1 MLPDEWVGG
10 RLVSRATSTPNCA
23 GICYD
28 SAGRLVKEV
37 SHGRRITFQ
46 YDAASNRSRVIHPDN
61 NYWQY
66 SYDALNRVDLI
77 RENGSTTLADYNY
90 DALGRRATITR
101 ASGPSTTFS
110 YDNASR
116 LTGLTQN
123 LSGTANDQSFG
134 FSYTA
139 ASQVSQRSASNDL
152 YSWITPTAART
163 YTRNGLNQYTAVG
176 GASFSY
182 DARGN
187 LTSDGGRTFVYD
199 LENRRTS
206 VSGSASMTL
215 SYDPLGRLRRTA
227 AGGTTTDF
235 LYEGDALSVEYV
247 GANIVRRYVHG
258 PGVDEPLVWY
268 EGAELTDR
276 RYLVADRQGSIIA
289 ANGSSTTRYAYG
301 PYGEPDAWTGSRF
314 RYTGQAALPEVR
326 LYHYK
331 ARVFVSDRVS
341 LQEPTQHRI
350 VDALNLHLYVNND
363 PLNLTDSTGMSLSCV
378 ASRINAAEG
387 SVCGGSAFDPSYGET
402 TEGDATLQE
411 VNRRGNRARNYTPAE
426 QLRVDLYGRS
436 LRDVQ
441 RYDPSY
447 AEVHAPGWVPTNRD
461 VARIGDLAQNLR
473 QTYSFFESRGIA
485 VHPHALRNIVGRADR
500 GVNNQSVLNAYNRG
514 RVFYDSA
521 SGYYIRRDAQTG
533 VYVVTTRPSGG
544 EIRTATEGPIRP
556 RWNPVPYRD

>member
-1 MLPDEWVGG
+1 MPTFRDVARRVGG
-10 RLVSRATSTPNCA
+10 RETRFSGHIYAKLRRH
-23 GICYD
+23 CYD

-77 RENGSTTLADYNY
+77 RESGSTTLADYNY

-101 ASGPSTTFS
+101 PGGPSTTFS

-152 YSWITPTAART
+152 YSWITPTAVRT

-199 LENRRTS
+199 LENRLTS

-268 EGAELTDR
+268 EGAGLTDR

-314 RYTGQAALPEVR
+314 RYTGQAALPEVQ

-331 ARVFVSDRVS
+331 ARVYDPVLGRF
-341 LQEPTQHRI
+341 LQTDPIGYE
-350 VDALNLHLYVNND
+350 DDLNLYQYVRND
-363 PLNLTDSTGMSLSCV
+363 PLNNNDPTGRNPAAVALCTPGPQLVGCGILVVGGVCAAVQSCREGAVAATTAIVDSVVG
-378 ASRINAAEG
+378 IFQNEQAERPDQPG
-387 SVCGGSAFDPSYGET
+387 SE
-402 TEGDATLQE
+402 DAP
-411 VNRRGNRARNYTPAE
+411 APAE
-426 QLRVDLYGRS
+426 EG
-436 LRDVQ
+436 
-441 RYDPSY
+441 P
-447 AEVHAPGWVPTNRD
+447 ANPPN
-461 VARIGDLAQNLR
+461 IGDFSDPQNLP
-473 QTYSFFESRGIA
+473 EGW
-485 VHPHALRNIVGRADR
+485 DW
-500 GVNNQSVLNAYNRG
+500 RG
-514 RVFYDSA
+514 RGDPGSREGAYHNPDTGESLHDDRTHPAGKDPHMTYTDPEGQRWDTYDE
-521 SGYYIRRDAQTG
+521 GQTW
-533 VYVVTTRPSGG
+533 RPQ
-544 EIRTATEGPIRP
+544 EP
-556 RWNPVPYRD
+556 R